1 LEMSKKKIALIIIL
15 LGIFINILALP
26 FVQHYNQHA
35 GFIGSLGR
43 MEVVLNEGTKIEA
56 PPAPPEL
63 VASPLGTED
72 RAAQIFDRVMS
83 QTTTEELHNTG
94 RVAFPYRYV
103 FLISVLLFF
112 AGVVLFILS
121 PVTKSGKE
129 TNPAPAIRQ
138 RPWFKIGCVFLA
150 WLLLYIFLK
159 ELWPAGWVLR
169 SMIAPIVFFVIYKL
183 WNQNTDSPDDVVTT
197 DKDKINN

>member
-1 LEMSKKKIALIIIL
+1 LEISKKKIALIIIA

-43 MEVVLNEGTKIEA
+43 MEVVLLEETERPDADLNQKMRREIFGEPANE
-56 PPAPPEL
+56 
-63 VASPLGTED
+63 
-72 RAAQIFDRVMS
+72 
-83 QTTTEELHNTG
+83 G

-103 FLISVLLFF
+103 FFISVLLVF
-112 AGVVLFILS
+112 AGCVLIILT
-121 PVTKSGKE
+121 PETKSGKE
-129 TNPAPAIRQ
+129 TNTDPAMRQ
-138 RPWFKIGCVFLA
+138 RPWFKIGGVFLA

-159 ELWPAGWVLR
+159 ELWPTGWVLR